1 MLTDKKNTWLLILV
15 LLISGTEVHAQLG
28 GLLGKA
34 KEKVTKA
41 VEKKIDKNSVSE
53 GAEAAGNSGNS
64 SISVGDS
71 LILAEDFSAFQAGA
85 TATSFKTN
93 GVATVTAVSGQKGK
107 WMEIKDKAIYK
118 FARQL
123 NYPKRFTV
131 SFDIIAKADQ
141 IKDIAPLSLGFAS
154 DNSAREYS
162 SNMGTYVQLH
172 YYDANQ
178 VNIGS
183 GKPEKFVNTTFDL
196 EPWLNRPLRVILTV
210 DGERMAIYL
219 NQVELADTVLFMP
232 TAAKNFY
239 IAAPWEYANGA
250 GVLVSNFKVS
260 GFRK

>member
-1 MLTDKKNTWLLILV
+1 MITHRKITGVLLILM
-15 LLISGTEVHAQLG
+15 LLPGIEIHAQLG
-28 GLLGKA
+28 GILQKA
-34 KEKVTKA
+34 KEKATTA
-41 VEKKIDKNSVSE
+41 IEKKIDKNSVSK

-71 LILAEDFSAFQAGA
+71 LIFAEDFSAFQARA

-93 GVATVTAVSGQKGK
+93 GVATVTTVSGQKGK

-123 NYPKRFTV
+123 SYPKRFTV

-162 SNMGTYVQLH
+162 SNIGTYVQLH
-172 YYDANQ
+172 YYDTNQ

-183 GKPEKFVNTTFDL
+183 SKPEKFVNATFDL
-196 EPWLNRPLRVILTV
+196 KPWLNRPLHVVLSV
-210 DGERMAIYL
+210 DGEQVAVYL
-219 NQVELADTVLFMP
+219 NQVRLADTVLFMP
-232 TAAKNFY
+232 AAAKNFY

-250 GVLVSNFKVS
+250 GVLVGNFKVS